1 MSDELYEGLRE
12 IYEDFFSQKNAA
24 EEEKEKITNDNDYQ
38 YYERKIEDLDNKI
51 KVVSSLLFL
60 KDKVS
65 LKNMVRI
72 II

>member
-51 KVVSSLLFL
+51 KVVSSLFL